1 VYSVLRFQ
9 TGTDS
14 YYRRREQCPQY
25 GLEKDDVVVATKKQA
40 EECESR
46 AQAAEE
52 LKSAQEQREAAMI
65 GLADVQKEL
74 AATQKELKKKQKEQA
89 QRWSMDDDIFGPVNR
104 PQPFGQPFIFAAA
117 TVTPTCSTYQPP
129 EADKESP
136 IRAFIGT
143 MVRRSWISGRSKKRS
158 KVELPLP
165 TTAGQVI
172 S

>member
-74 AATQKELKKKQKEQA
+74 KKKQKEQA

-104 PQPFGQPFIFAAA
+104 PQPFDQPFIFAAA

-136 IRAFIGT
+136 IGAFIGT

>member
-74 AATQKELKKKQKEQA
+74 KKKQKEQA
-89 QRWSMDDDIFGPVNR
+89 QRWSMDDTFL
-104 PQPFGQPFIFAAA
+104 
-117 TVTPTCSTYQPP
+117 
-129 EADKESP
+129 
-136 IRAFIGT
+136 
-143 MVRRSWISGRSKKRS
+143 GRSTDPS
-158 KVELPLP
+158 PSTSPSYSPPPL
-165 TTAGQVI
+165 
-172 S
+172 